1 MKGAP
6 GDALGSLEE
15 GTCPCGQ
22 PAVVPSSEEGQG
34 QPEDVRV
41 VLEWE
46 PGCRG
51 AGRPPPRSPH
61 TPHTHPLTTHPL
73 TTHTHTR
80 RHTHLPDS
88 IKRDSN
94 IVSLSRSALSG
105 GKSKMAQT

>member
-51 AGRPPPRSPH
+51 AGRPPPAH
-61 TPHTHPLTTHPL
+61 HTHPLTTHTL
-73 TTHTHTR
+73 TTHTHAGI
-80 RHTHLPDS
+80 HTYLILLNEIQIS
-88 IKRDSN
+88 
-94 IVSLSRSALSG
+94 SLCHVLL
-105 GKSKMAQT
+105 

>member
-51 AGRPPPRSPH
+51 AGRPPPPRSPH
-61 TPHTHPLTTHPL
+61 THSPHTHAGI
-73 TTHTHTR
+73 HTY
-80 RHTHLPDS
+80 LILLNEIQIS
-88 IKRDSN
+88 
-94 IVSLSRSALSG
+94 SLCHVLL
-105 GKSKMAQT
+105 

>member
-41 VLEWE
+41 VLEWQ

-51 AGRPPPRSPH
+51 AGRPPRSPH
-61 TPHTHPLTTHPL
+61 TPAHHTHTHY
-73 TTHTHTR
+73 THTR

>member
-51 AGRPPPRSPH
+51 AGCPPPAHHTHPTHTRSPH
-61 TPHTHPLTTHPL
+61 TPHTPAHH
-73 TTHTHTR
+73 THTHTQAY
-80 RHTHLPDS
+80 TP
-88 IKRDSN
+88 
-94 IVSLSRSALSG
+94 
-105 GKSKMAQT
+105 T

>member
-41 VLEWE
+41 VLKWE

-61 TPHTHPLTTHPL
+61 TPHTHPLTTHTRSPH
-73 TTHTHTR
+73 THSPHTHTR
-80 RHTHLPDS
+80 AGIHTYLILLNEIQIS
-88 IKRDSN
+88 
-94 IVSLSRSALSG
+94 SLCHVLL
-105 GKSKMAQT
+105 

>member
-51 AGRPPPRSPH
+51 AGRPPAPAH
-61 TPHTHPLTTHPL
+61 HTHPLTTHPL
-73 TTHTHTR
+73 TTHTHTQAY
-80 RHTHLPDS
+80 TP
-88 IKRDSN
+88 
-94 IVSLSRSALSG
+94 
-105 GKSKMAQT
+105 T

>member
-51 AGRPPPRSPH
+51 AGRPPPLTTHTRSPH
-61 TPHTHPLTTHPL
+61 THSPHTHAGI
-73 TTHTHTR
+73 HTY
-80 RHTHLPDS
+80 LILLNEIQIS
-88 IKRDSN
+88 
-94 IVSLSRSALSG
+94 SLCHVLL
-105 GKSKMAQT
+105 

>member
-41 VLEWE
+41 VLKWE
-46 PGCRG
+46 PGCLG

-61 TPHTHPLTTHPL
+61 THSPHTHAGI
-73 TTHTHTR
+73 HTY
-80 RHTHLPDS
+80 LILLNEIQIS
-88 IKRDSN
+88 
-94 IVSLSRSALSG
+94 SLCHVLL
-105 GKSKMAQT
+105 

>member
-51 AGRPPPRSPH
+51 AGRHPPAHHTHPTHTRSPH
-61 TPHTHPLTTHPL
+61 THSPHTHAHY
-73 TTHTHTR
+73 THTQAYTP
-80 RHTHLPDS
+80 T
-88 IKRDSN
+88 
-94 IVSLSRSALSG
+94 
-105 GKSKMAQT
+105 

>member
-22 PAVVPSSEEGQG
+22 PTVVPSSEEGQG

-51 AGRPPPRSPH
+51 AGRAPLLTTH
-61 TPHTHPLTTHPL
+61 TPHTPAHHTPTHH
-73 TTHTHTR
+73 THTHAGI
-80 RHTHLPDS
+80 HTYLILLNEIQIS
-88 IKRDSN
+88 
-94 IVSLSRSALSG
+94 SLCHVLL
-105 GKSKMAQT
+105 

>member
-51 AGRPPPRSPH
+51 AGRLLPGH
-61 TPHTHPLTTHPL
+61 H
-73 TTHTHTR
+73 THTH
-80 RHTHLPDS
+80 HTHTQAHTYLILLNEIQIS
-88 IKRDSN
+88 
-94 IVSLSRSALSG
+94 SLCHVLL
-105 GKSKMAQT
+105 

>member
-51 AGRPPPRSPH
+51 AGRPPPPAH
-61 TPHTHPLTTHPL
+61 HTHPLTTHPL
-73 TTHTHTR
+73 TTHTHAGI
-80 RHTHLPDS
+80 HTYLILLNEIQIS
-88 IKRDSN
+88 
-94 IVSLSRSALSG
+94 SLCHVLL
-105 GKSKMAQT
+105 

>member
-51 AGRPPPRSPH
+51 AGRPPP
-61 TPHTHPLTTHPL
+61 PL
-73 TTHTHTR
+73 TTHTR
-80 RHTHLPDS
+80 SPHTHTQAYTP
-88 IKRDSN
+88 
-94 IVSLSRSALSG
+94 
-105 GKSKMAQT
+105 T

>member
-51 AGRPPPRSPH
+51 AGRPPP
-61 TPHTHPLTTHPL
+61 LTTHTRSP
-73 TTHTHTR
+73 HTHTR